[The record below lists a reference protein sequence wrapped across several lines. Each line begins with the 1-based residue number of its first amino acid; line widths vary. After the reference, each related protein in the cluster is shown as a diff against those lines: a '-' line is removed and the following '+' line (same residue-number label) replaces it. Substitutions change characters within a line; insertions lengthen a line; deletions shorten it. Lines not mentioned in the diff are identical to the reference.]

1 VALADPDAFL
11 ALVTFNERGLVP
23 CIVQDEAGGEVLM
36 MAWANAEALRL
47 TLTTAQAHFFS
58 RSRDQL
64 WHKGA
69 TSGNVQHVVSVAL
82 DCDHDTVLL
91 RVRPAGPA
99 CHTGAVGCFREE
111 ASGGATFIPPAPPA

>member
-1 VALADPDAFL
+1 VTIAGPDAFI
-11 ALVTFNERGLVP
+11 ALVAFNDRGLVP
-23 CIVQDEAGGEVLM
+23 CIVQDQESGEVLM
-36 MAWANAEALRL
+36 MAWANAEAVRL
-47 TLTTAQAHFFS
+47 TLTTAQAHFFR
-58 RSRDQL
+58 RSRNQL

-69 TSGNVQHVVSVAL
+69 TSGNVQRVVSVAL

-111 ASGGATFIPPAPPA
+111 ASGGATFTPAASG

>member
-1 VALADPDAFL
+1 MTLADPDAFI
-11 ALVTFNERGLVP
+11 ALVAFNDRGLVP
-23 CIVQDEAGGEVLM
+23 CIVQDEGSGEVLM
-36 MAWANAEALRL
+36 VAWADAEALRL

-82 DCDHDTVLL
+82 DCDHDVALL

-99 CHTGAVGCFREE
+99 CHTGAVSCFREE
-111 ASGGATFIPPAPPA
+111 ASGVPTFTLPSPD

>member
-1 VALADPDAFL
+1 VTIAGPDAFI
-11 ALVTFNERGLVP
+11 ALVAFNDRGLVP
-23 CIVQDEAGGEVLM
+23 CIVQDQESGEVLM
-36 MAWANAEALRL
+36 MAWANAEAVRL

-58 RSRDQL
+58 RSRHQL

-69 TSGNVQHVVSVAL
+69 TSGNVQRVVSVAL

-111 ASGGATFIPPAPPA
+111 ASGGATFTPAASG

>member
-1 VALADPDAFL
+1 VTLADPDAFI
-11 ALVTFNERGLVP
+11 ALVAFNDRGLVP
-23 CIVQDEAGGEVLM
+23 CIVQDEVSGEVLM
-36 MAWANAEALRL
+36 MAWANAEAMRL
-47 TLTTAQAHFFS
+47 TLTTAEAHFFS

-111 ASGGATFIPPAPPA
+111 ACGGAAFIPAPPD

>member
-1 VALADPDAFL
+1 MTIAGPDAFI
-11 ALVTFNERGLVP
+11 ALVAFNDRGLVP
-23 CIVQDEAGGEVLM
+23 CIVQDQESGEVLM
-36 MAWANAEALRL
+36 MAWANAEAVRL

-58 RSRDQL
+58 RSRHQL

-69 TSGNVQHVVSVAL
+69 TSGNVQRVVSVAL

-111 ASGGATFIPPAPPA
+111 ASGGATFTPAASG

>member
-1 VALADPDAFL
+1 VTIAGPDAFI
-11 ALVTFNERGLVP
+11 ALVAFNDRGLVP
-23 CIVQDEAGGEVLM
+23 CIVQDQESGEVLM
-36 MAWANAEALRL
+36 MAWANAEAVRL

-58 RSRDQL
+58 RSRNQL

-69 TSGNVQHVVSVAL
+69 TSGNVQRVVSVAL

-111 ASGGATFIPPAPPA
+111 ASGGATFTPAASG

>member
-1 VALADPDAFL
+1 MTPADPDAFV
-11 ALVTFNERGLVP
+11 ALVAFNDRGLVP
-23 CIVQDEAGGEVLM
+23 CIVQDEGSREVLM

-58 RSRDQL
+58 RSRKQL

-69 TSGNVQHVVSVAL
+69 TSGNIQRVVSVAL

-91 RVRPAGPA
+91 RVHPAGPA

-111 ASGGATFIPPAPPA
+111 ASGAAVFIPASSD

>member
-1 VALADPDAFL
+1 MTVTDPDAFI
-11 ALVTFNERGLVP
+11 ALVAFNDRGLVP
-23 CIVQDEAGGEVLM
+23 CIVQDCESGEVLM

-69 TSGNVQHVVSVAL
+69 TSGNVQRVVSAAL

-99 CHTGAVGCFREE
+99 CHTGAVGCFRQE
-111 ASGGATFIPPAPPA
+111 ASSGATFTPPASD

>member
-1 VALADPDAFL
+1 MTLADPDVFI
-11 ALVTFNERGLVP
+11 ALVTFNDRGLVP
-23 CIVQDEAGGEVLM
+23 CIVQDHESGEVLM
-36 MAWANAEALRL
+36 MAWANAQAMRL
-47 TLTTAQAHFFS
+47 TLTTAEAHFFS

-69 TSGNVQHVVSVAL
+69 TSGNIQHVVSVAL

-91 RVRPAGPA
+91 RVRPDGPA

-111 ASGGATFIPPAPPA
+111 ACGGATFIPPALG